1 MKIGMLLTR
10 RLVSRCILLFITP
23 MLILSPGYLPA
34 VRGLLFTSLGAACL
48 TVISTIVLAIVK
60 RRLIMDVLTIQT
72 LLSGKFT
79 YMLNWREFIFP
90 DGNEIA

>member
-1 MKIGMLLTR
+1 MKIGMVLTKS
-10 RLVSRCILLFITP
+10 LVSICILLFMTP
-23 MLILSPGYLPA
+23 LLILSPGYLPA

-48 TVISTIVLAIVK
+48 TVISTVVLAIIK

-79 YMLNWREFIFP
+79 YMLDWREFIFP
-90 DGNEIA
+90 DGDRIR